1 MDIDSTV
8 VIVGLDANNVVND
21 IESIDSLIDT
31 VNADLLQLAE
41 ALHRTYTRFGFPAT
55 FPSL

>member
-31 VNADLLQLAE
+31 VNADLLQ
-41 ALHRTYTRFGFPAT
+41 
-55 FPSL
+55 